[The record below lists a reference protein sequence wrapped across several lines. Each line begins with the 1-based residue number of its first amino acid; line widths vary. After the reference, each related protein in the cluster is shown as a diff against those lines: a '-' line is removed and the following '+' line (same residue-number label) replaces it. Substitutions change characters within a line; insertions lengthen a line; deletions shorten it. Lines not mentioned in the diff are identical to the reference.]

1 MQTINIPFGR
11 SSIPLHVSEENLKA
25 VITDRF
31 HRCPTDR
38 SESELVKEALNN
50 PISSLPLHE
59 LAVGKKR
66 VSIVTSDHTRA
77 VPSRITLPLL
87 LGEIR
92 QGNPEA
98 EINIVIATGLH
109 RAPTDEELRR
119 MFGDEIVDKERIVIN
134 NAFCPEDFVDMG
146 TLPSGAAF
154 HVNRA
159 VVECDLLITEG
170 LIEPHFFAGFSG
182 GCKSVLPGVCSAA
195 TVNENHSY
203 KALANPKATTG
214 VIHGNPVHEDMVRA
228 AQLVNVGFI
237 LNVVLNEEKKVV
249 AAFSGNVTDAHEKGI
264 EFLKGYSLCEA
275 VEGDIVITSNGGYP
289 LDQNLYQA
297 PKSAATAQ
305 CCAGKDGVIILC
317 AGCADGM
324 GGENFK
330 KYLSSG
336 TIEEIDA
343 LLRTYEP
350 SQTPA
355 ETWCVQILC
364 RILRNHKL
372 ILVSTLDREL
382 VEKCNMI
389 PAVDLDEAM
398 EKAYAIKGSD
408 AKVVV
413 IPDGVA
419 ALIIKE
425 EH

>member
-1 MQTINIPFGR
+1 
-11 SSIPLHVSEENLKA
+11 LLK
-25 VITDRF
+25 
-31 HRCPTDR
+31 
-38 SESELVKEALNN
+38 
-50 PISSLPLHE
+50 
-59 LAVGKKR
+59 
-66 VSIVTSDHTRA
+66 
-77 VPSRITLPLL
+77 
-87 LGEIR
+87 EIR
-92 QGNPEA
+92 RGNPEA
-98 EINIVIATGLH
+98 EITIVIATGLH
-109 RAPTDEELRR
+109 RPSTEEEQRR
-119 MFGDEIVDKERIVIN
+119 MFGNEIVDNERIVVN
-134 NAFCPEDFVDMG
+134 NAFAPEDFVDMG
-146 TLPSGAAF
+146 ALPSGAAF

-228 AQLVNVGFI
+228 AQLVKVGFI

-249 AAFSGNVTDAHEKGI
+249 AAFAGDVNKAHEQGI

-275 VEGDIVITSNGGYP
+275 VQGDIVITSNGGYP

-305 CCAGKDGVIILC
+305 CCAGDDGVIILC

-336 TIEEIDA
+336 TIDEIDA
-343 LLRTYEP
+343 LLRTYKP
-350 SQTPA
+350 SETPS

-364 RILRNHKL
+364 RILAHHKM
-372 ILVSTLDREL
+372 ILVSSLDPEL
-382 VEKCNMI
+382 VKKCNMI
-389 PAVDLDEAM
+389 PASDLDEAM
-398 EKAYAIKGSD
+398 EKAYAIKGRD

-425 EH
+425 E